1 MMKDFKDIGDD
12 QIRVIGKESM
22 GRKRKHCVGVVVI
35 AALLVVVAGIL
46 VCYLAYSPA
55 ERQEAVSAPVGAE
68 AESGAMKSSQPHR
81 PKLGLQAGISEKAFV
96 EIIDTVANEV
106 ALKLYVPHHAQM
118 TLQTGQIEL
127 HDTTIVY
134 IARAADLRADNG
146 GIVGAFVCKGK
157 PLSWG
162 LSKRGYCASI
172 EGQVYVGVAEN
183 SPLFEAATEKEGYFF
198 RQYPLVSNGQV
209 VENKP
214 KGKSVRRGIC
224 DRQGEIFMAE
234 TVDEVSFHDFS
245 QALVELGVN
254 QAVYIVGSDSYGWA
268 VDKDGN
274 RHEFG
279 KLPQQPVPV
288 NTTYLVWR

>member
-35 AALLVVVAGIL
+35 AALLVVVAGML

-55 ERQEAVSAPVGAE
+55 KRQEAFSGTVKAE
-68 AESGAMKSSQPHR
+68 AESGAMKISQPHR
-81 PKLGLQAGISEKAFV
+81 LKLGLQTGISEKAFV

-106 ALKLYVPHHAQM
+106 ALKLYVPHHARM

-245 QALVELGVN
+245 QALVDLGVN
-254 QAVYIVGSDSYGWA
+254 QAVYIVGSNSYGWA

-279 KLPQQPVPV
+279 KLPQQPVPA